1 MNKKPPE
8 NGILFAKDGKT
19 VTVMPGSRSGRAYVP
34 SSKSVAHRMLI
45 CAALS
50 GSRTEI
56 AIREKSK
63 DIDATVSCLKALG
76 AGITGST
83 EGNVTRFVIDPVRP
97 CGQCGSEP
105 VRLNAGESGST
116 LRFLVPVVCAL
127 GKTAVFTMEGRLP
140 ERPMD
145 ALLDA
150 LSGGGGEF
158 SKSGNELFIS
168 GRLRP
173 GHYSLPGNV
182 SSQFIS
188 GMLFALPLLEGGS
201 TLTVEGKTE
210 SSDYIKLTE
219 DALRKAGIEFRYA
232 GGKYIVPGCQRYSL
246 SGMHFIEGD
255 WSGAAFLLCAG
266 AMSARGVTVCGLR
279 ADSAQ
284 GDKRIIDVLRA
295 FGATVELTGDCVTV
309 RKNTLLGIA
318 LDASEIPDLVP
329 AIASLAA
336 VSEGTTRI
344 TGAARLRLKESDRIR
359 STASML
365 DSIGA
370 IALEQADGLVIEGR
384 RTLSGGNVDPFG
396 DHRIAMAAG
405 IAAGAAQRPVVISDP
420 GCVSKSFPGFWDVL
434 KNDITPG
441 RETDCECIKE
451 AGENE

>member
-1 MNKKPPE
+1 MNKKPYE
-8 NGILFAKDGKT
+8 NGILFAKDGRS
-19 VTVMPGSRSGRAYVP
+19 VTVMPGSRSGMAYVP

-56 AIREKSK
+56 TIREKSK

-76 AGITGST
+76 AGINGST

-127 GKTAVFTMEGRLP
+127 GKKAVFTMEGRLP

-145 ALLDA
+145 ALLCA
-150 LSGGGGEF
+150 LSGGGAEF
-158 SKSGNELFIS
+158 SKSGNELFVS

-173 GHYSLPGNV
+173 GHYSLPGNI

-188 GMLFALPLLEGGS
+188 GMLFALPLLEGMS
-201 TLTVEGKTE
+201 TLTIEGRAE

-219 DALRKAGIEFRYA
+219 DALEKSGIKFGFE
-232 GGKYIVPGCQRYSL
+232 GGKYTVPGCQQYSL
-246 SGMHFIEGD
+246 SGVHFIEGD

-266 AMSARGVTVCGLR
+266 GVSVRGVTVCGLR

-284 GDKRIIDVLRA
+284 GDKKIIDVLRA
-295 FGATVELTGDCVTV
+295 FGALVELTGDCVTV
-309 RKNTLLGIA
+309 RKNTLRGIDV
-318 LDASEIPDLVP
+318 DASEIPDLVP

-365 DSIGA
+365 NSIGA
-370 IALEQADGLVIEGR
+370 DALEQPDGLVIEGKR
-384 RTLSGGNVDPFG
+384 ALSGGNVDPFG

-405 IAAGAAQRPVVISDP
+405 IAAGAAQKPVVISDP
-420 GCVSKSFPGFWDVL
+420 CCVSKSFPGFWDVL
-434 KNDITPG
+434 KNDITPE